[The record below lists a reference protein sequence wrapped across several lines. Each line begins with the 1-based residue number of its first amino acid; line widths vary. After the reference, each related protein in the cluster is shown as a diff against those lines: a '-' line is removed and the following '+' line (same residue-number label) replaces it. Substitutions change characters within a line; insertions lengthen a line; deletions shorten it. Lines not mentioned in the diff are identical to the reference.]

1 MVAKKEEKPELP
13 AWVAESVKD
22 LPAFL
27 TLSETAQYLRVSE
40 RQVYRLAE
48 TGRLVMVSKGGQKSR
63 RLIPKA
69 SVTTYLGSLEGA

>member
-1 MVAKKEEKPELP
+1 MSEKKNKPELP
-13 AWVAESVKD
+13 AWIAESVKD

-48 TGRLVMVSKGGQKSR
+48 TGRLVMMSKGGEKSR
-63 RLIPKA
+63 RLVPKA
-69 SVTTYLGSLEGA
+69 SIVEYLRGLEAA

>member
-1 MVAKKEEKPELP
+1 MVANNEKKPDLP
-13 AWVAESVKD
+13 AWIVASVAD

-48 TGRLVMVSKGGQKSR
+48 TGRLVMVSKGGEKSR
-63 RLIPKA
+63 RLVPKA
-69 SVTTYLGSLEGA
+69 SIVEYLRGLEAA